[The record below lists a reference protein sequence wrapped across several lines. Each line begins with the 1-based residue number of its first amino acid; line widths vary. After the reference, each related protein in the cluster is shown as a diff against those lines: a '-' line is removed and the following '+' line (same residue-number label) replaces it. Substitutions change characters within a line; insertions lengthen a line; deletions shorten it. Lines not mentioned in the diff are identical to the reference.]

1 MKKETPEV
9 LLGTGFYFDEL
20 ALGARFRS
28 RSRTVTEADL
38 VNFINLSWLNEE
50 LFTNAHDRGDM
61 AIMGR
66 VVPGALVYAFAEG
79 LVTPSMQGTGLA
91 FLNAEL
97 DISRPTFVGDTIHV
111 ECEVIEHRP
120 TSKPGKGLVRTRNR
134 VVDQHGET
142 LLTYTPL
149 RMMRVRKEDP
159 A

>member
-1 MKKETPEV
+1 
-9 LLGTGFYFDEL
+9 
-20 ALGARFRS
+20 
-28 RSRTVTEADL
+28 
-38 VNFINLSWLNEE
+38 
-50 LFTNAHDRGDM
+50 
-61 AIMGR
+61 

-97 DISRPTFVGDTIHV
+97 DISRPTFVGDTVHV
-111 ECEVIEHRP
+111 ECEVIEHRL

-134 VVDQHGET
+134 VVNQHGET

-149 RMMRVRKEDP
+149 RMMRVKENQ